1 MTSENSTALVT
12 VALRPAQLDL
22 SGALSGEATVGL
34 MTDAVHAAL
43 ARAGI
48 DRAALARASAQLRIT
63 GIEIEAGP
71 ARPGDGMRVSV
82 RADET
87 AAGTAGRLSLAV
99 VDASGAVAAR
109 GVVGWT
115 LSAAV
120 DASGAIAPP
129 DDLPPPVA
137 ARLMKGEHCDQAGHV
152 NVQVFLD
159 LADDGLAGI
168 GEALKLAEADCRLR
182 FTAARVQFKS
192 ELFAGDS
199 VSVRSFVRGVGSDG
213 LQIAHAIT
221 RVPGGPATCVVETTA
236 APVGA
241 DGRARALPAAWKAAA
256 EAAVADWAG
265 AAPPKPLGEPGVPA
279 TPPANAVETCRETI
293 DTWDVDGDGLLSS
306 RAMIRWFSTG
316 ARQYLGTI
324 GLDGARFA
332 RDQITVAAVDYAI
345 TVPARPRQGANIVLR
360 SAPLDVGAKSMRFF
374 HHMTDADTGEIYATV
389 LITGVMLD
397 LRIRR
402 SMEVPADVRE
412 RLKARLEP
420 I

>member
-22 SGALSGEATVGL
+22 GGALGAEATVGL
-34 MTDAVHAAL
+34 MTDALHAAL
-43 ARAGI
+43 ARTGI
-48 DRAALARASAQLRIT
+48 DRAALARASAQIRVS
-63 GIEIEAGP
+63 GIEVEAGP
-71 ARPGDGMRVSV
+71 ARPGEGMRVSV
-82 RADET
+82 HADET
-87 AAGTAGRLSLAV
+87 PTGTAGRLPLTV
-99 VDASGAVAAR
+99 VDSAGAVAAR
-109 GVVGWT
+109 GVVGWA
-115 LSAAV
+115 LSTAV
-120 DASGAIAPP
+120 ETSGPIAPP

-168 GEALKLAEADCRLR
+168 AEALKLAEAGGRLR

-199 VSVRSFVRGVGSDG
+199 VSVRSFVRGTSPDG
-213 LQIAHAIT
+213 LLVTHAIT
-221 RVPGGPATCVVETTA
+221 RVPGGPAACVVETTA

-241 DGRARALPAAWKAAA
+241 DGRALALPAAWIAAA
-256 EAAVADWAG
+256 EGAVADWSG

-279 TPPANAVETCRETI
+279 APPANAVETCRETI

-345 TVPARPRQGANIVLR
+345 TVPARPPLGANIVLR

-374 HHMTDADTGEIYATV
+374 HHMADADTGEIYATV

-397 LRIRR
+397 LKIRR

-412 RLKARLEP
+412 RLKALLES